1 MRQAFRSFRPASK
14 ALTASAT
21 CTINKPSSISLVG
34 KVGGIVPNSCHESL
48 EPSGSFNFNTLYPS
62 WWLVV
67 SQMLANPRRATVQAS
82 PVLPD
87 QREVSGRATDR
98 NWRVETRQRSAL
110 WKILLCLKSE
120 QS

>member
-48 EPSGSFNFNTLYPS
+48 EPSGSFNFNRVPNGPRFN
-62 WWLVV
+62 V
-67 SQMLANPRRATVQAS
+67 SMV
-82 PVLPD
+82 D
-87 QREVSGRATDR
+87 YSGRPP
-98 NWRVETRQRSAL
+98 TRLNDGSR
-110 WKILLCLKSE
+110 
-120 QS
+120 